1 MLYPYKNIRTYG
13 SRDALLSK
21 RNCTYFWKGLIYV
34 YLASKI
40 NLGRVSQKTK
50 LALRLVSVMI
60 VLLALGMQLQ
70 FVIIPALS
78 TYKFWLA
85 VGAFALLLITGH

>member
-1 MLYPYKNIRTYG
+1 M
-13 SRDALLSK
+13 
-21 RNCTYFWKGLIYV
+21 V
-34 YLASKI
+34 YLYWGVRI
-40 NLGRVSQKTK
+40 NLSCVSQKTK
-50 LALRLVSVMI
+50 LMLRFVAVMV

-85 VGAFALLLITGH
+85 VGAFALLLIAGH

>member
-1 MLYPYKNIRTYG
+1 
-13 SRDALLSK
+13 
-21 RNCTYFWKGLIYV
+21 V
-34 YLASKI
+34 YLASEI
-40 NLGRVSQKTK
+40 NLEHVSQKTK
-50 LALRLVSVMI
+50 LTLRVVALMI

-85 VGAFALLLITGH
+85 VGAFVLLLITGH